1 MVEPRTAKPGFHLG
15 GSADDL
21 FRLNAHDV
29 TTNAAS
35 MNALAQLGKRRVGM
49 TSQAPHPALL
59 AAMHGLGTRIQ
70 GLALLGGLGPRP
82 CASRA
87 ALVKQ
92 IDSPSEYDTIA
103 NK

>member
-15 GSADDL
+15 GSADDF

-59 AAMHGLGTRIQ
+59 AAMHGLGTRWPYWVALGQ
-70 GLALLGGLGPRP
+70 GHAPLGPP
-82 CASRA
+82 W
-87 ALVKQ
+87 
-92 IDSPSEYDTIA
+92 
-103 NK
+103 